1 MNPVGVS
8 VLLIGETVQ
17 LNCSSF
23 AVPVSNIIWLKDESV
38 LDLSDQSITVIASVQ
53 EQVTFSELTI
63 SNLGFINTG
72 SYSCMAVNELVSKQ
86 YSNSTLSQIIVN
98 SKYTVY
104 LMLI

>member
-1 MNPVGVS
+1 M
-8 VLLIGETVQ
+8 Q

-23 AVPVSNIIWLKDESV
+23 AVPVSNITWLKDESV
-38 LDLSDQSITVIASVQ
+38 LDLSDQSITVVASVQ

-63 SNLGFINTG
+63 SNLDFINTG